1 MGSLQV
7 IQKTK
12 IIEQVIEA
20 LKDYILKGN
29 YKNGNY
35 LPTEVELCKMMGIG
49 RSTLREAVMILESQ
63 GFVRKMHGVGV
74 MIVDESLSATSEMLR
89 LMLIRKGYTMAELFE
104 VRYINEIRTAELAAL
119 HATRENLEEIEKHLM
134 IMRNSMSTN
143 TEYLNADIEFHLAI
157 ARASQNSVFTMIL
170 QIVRP
175 LLEDMIKET
184 LKYNHRPEHSM
195 KYHER
200 IFDYIKNKDS
210 DNSALAMKKHLEG
223 TRQMLDN
230 SRIINDESSL

>member
-1 MGSLQV
+1 MESLKV

-12 IIEQVIEA
+12 IIDQVIDA
-20 LKDYILKGN
+20 LKDYILNGN
-29 YKNGNY
+29 YKNGDY
-35 LPTEVELCKMMGIG
+35 LPTEVELCRMMGIG
-49 RSTLREAVMILESQ
+49 RSSLREAVMILESQ
-63 GFVRKMHGVGV
+63 GFVKKIQGVGV
-74 MIVDESLSATSEMLR
+74 MIVDESFRATSEMLR

-104 VRYINEIRTAELAAL
+104 VRYINEIRTAELAAMN
-119 HATRENLEEIEKHLM
+119 ANRENLEEIKKHLM
-134 IMRNSMSTN
+134 IMRDSMSTN

-184 LKYNHRPEHSM
+184 LKYHHRPEHSM

-200 IFDYIKNKDS
+200 IFDAIKRKDTVE
-210 DNSALAMKKHLEG
+210 SARAMKEHLEG
-223 TRQMLDN
+223 TKEMLK
-230 SRIINDESSL
+230 I